1 MIYLQLFFEF
11 LKVGLFAV
19 GGGMAT
25 FPFLTD
31 LADKTGWYTQQQ
43 LIDMIAIAESTPGP
57 IGVNTAT
64 YVGFTTAG
72 LPGALIASLGLIT
85 PSVIIIL
92 IIARVLARFKDSK
105 LVQDVFY
112 GLRPASTGLIAAAG
126 FSVVLVALTG
136 AQVDSLRELVG
147 WQGTVHWPSILLA
160 AVLLVL
166 TRKVK
171 QTKDLHR
178 GVYRSVGG
186 GWYRLWL
193 CRRVGGK
200 TVPIYHRFL
209 LCAVQF
215 FCSFWFTSGKK
226 IGILI
231 ELKGVIFYLVL
242 MDSTQ

>member
-171 QTKDLHR
+171 QTKDLHPVVFIALSAVVGIVFGFA
-178 GVYRSVGG
+178 GV
-186 GWYRLWL
+186 
-193 CRRVGGK
+193 
-200 TVPIYHRFL
+200 
-209 LCAVQF
+209 
-215 FCSFWFTSGKK
+215 
-226 IGILI
+226 
-231 ELKGVIFYLVL
+231 
-242 MDSTQ
+242 